1 MSTAP
6 ESGRAPGP
14 GPERVPQPA
23 ARPEDLRAAL
33 ALLAPSRLPEFD
45 AEGAEALAQTRAD
58 VSPAPLHRL
67 VSYWAVEV
75 AHARNPQRL
84 ARLRELE
91 RRAGSAVDA
100 ELPDVLAQIRGILL
114 EVHAEA
120 GFTRQGEGGR

>member
-6 ESGRAPGP
+6 ESG
-14 GPERVPQPA
+14 PEAVPQPA

-33 ALLAPSRLPEFD
+33 ARLAPSRLPEFD
-45 AEGAEALAQTRAD
+45 AERAAAVAQARAE

-84 ARLRELE
+84 ARLRDLE
-91 RRAGSAVDA
+91 HRAQSADDA
-100 ELPDVLAQIRGILL
+100 DLPGVLSQIRMILL

-120 GFTRQGEGGR
+120 GFTRQGDSR